1 MLLRKLR
8 VGFCASAG
16 PSVAGFDVDAEFAM
30 AAAGHRGAGT
40 SRRDDDPLSEAQLFN
55 SGGGW
60 RPCLKRT
67 LYVSAR
73 RTRTHPMQTG
83 RAQPSALGAQ
93 GVGCSAGGGDN
104 GINRVLQAKV
114 PTLTVRNRV
123 PVGPPC
129 F

>member
-1 MLLRKLR
+1 

-67 LYVSAR
+67 LYQRGEQERIQATR
-73 RTRTHPMQTG
+73 RKQKQSTAVCTWGAGSGLLG
-83 RAQPSALGAQ
+83 RWRG
-93 GVGCSAGGGDN
+93 
-104 GINRVLQAKV
+104 
-114 PTLTVRNRV
+114 
-123 PVGPPC
+123 
-129 F
+129 